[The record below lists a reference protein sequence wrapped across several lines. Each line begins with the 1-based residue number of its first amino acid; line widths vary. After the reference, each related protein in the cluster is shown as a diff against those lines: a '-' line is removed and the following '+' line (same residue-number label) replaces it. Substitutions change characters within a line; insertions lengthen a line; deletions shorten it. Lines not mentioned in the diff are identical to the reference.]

1 MFILTIVYTHI
12 FWSFSCCWGQCAYN
26 ENIKGSSDPCGC
38 VSAGTKDIEGD
49 DKVCVQGTPNTIAA
63 LSTFEGNHVFKNA
76 HKIAKLGW

>member
-1 MFILTIVYTHI
+1 
-12 FWSFSCCWGQCAYN
+12 
-26 ENIKGSSDPCGC
+26 